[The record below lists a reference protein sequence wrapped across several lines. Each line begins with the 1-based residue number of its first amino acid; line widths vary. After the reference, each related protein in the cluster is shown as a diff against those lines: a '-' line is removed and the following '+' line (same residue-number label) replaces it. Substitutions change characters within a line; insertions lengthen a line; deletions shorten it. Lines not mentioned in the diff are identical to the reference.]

1 MCYMHSSLQGG
12 QTALMKASHGGHV
25 ECAQLLLD
33 RGAQLN
39 HQDVVSTVCALC
51 V

>member
-1 MCYMHSSLQGG
+1 MHLSLQGG
-12 QTALMKASHGGHV
+12 QTALIKASCKGHV

-39 HQDVVSTVCALC
+39 HQDMVSTVCALC
-51 V
+51 I